1 MSDKYEKSTSNL
13 KTLTKYG
20 IIGENYSKD
29 IYNKIGNA
37 ISDTYNKVKTVTE
50 GYYNDNKD
58 NIQNSINSTKDYV
71 KIATLLRVD
80 LSSNVINKTK
90 EITVNTYNV
99 VKNAGELNANY
110 LMNVVDNSVNKI
122 VKTTSD
128 VKDTAEKVSNLTID
142 DFKKDQ
148 VTKDLEN
155 QIKHEIASYDRVI
168 KNINGSI
175 YAVPQEE
182 TSLYDNIKQ
191 AGKDIYDYIKVK
203 TEGTTD
209 TLTQEEK
216 DNIRNAVKHTL
227 NETDFYYDTVIPFFN
242 TYFEPNVIKNSV
254 KEVFSDAYNIL
265 KDTGK
270 NIYDDIS
277 KSYSYFLTNKDISNA
292 GTILDQN
299 MLDVYNLSSDLLSD
313 ANSILSEK
321 ASHSYLNKIENN
333 FNNFNNYENFVN
345 YLNNV
350 LHDTTGSFTT
360 DDYYKEVAF
369 YNTLKLGTNA
379 YDLLTGIS
387 PYTINNIDTDN
398 ISGSLKLSL
407 GTEDLKEI
415 NNVLSNVS
423 TDLGSKASDL
433 ITSINYKKI
442 YNDCITTLNNIKN
455 GIYDDYIDAT
465 KVQENIGS
473 QLYDIINSISD
484 VPINT
489 TSVLTDT
496 FLKYNSSLE
505 NIIDFT
511 TSLIASTNDNS
522 KDIVLN
528 DPNLSVLYKNPNFDN
543 TLNDNLK
550 LSKERQKQYT
560 DNINKLLDENKK
572 ANEILYDPLSS
583 EAEKLNAI
591 NLINSNTTKIQNNN
605 ELINE
610 EVKKQ
615 NNINES
621 KKIIKELQKKD
632 SIKKNFIPDPEF
644 EKEKTKNVTK
654 EETKKVQ
661 SLKDIQEENNRL
673 DETIRFDSPYYE
685 RYYCGADVQIWINN
699 KWFDNIASFQY
710 AITNNKSPVYGYFSE
725 NFDAVARGTR
735 LVQGQIGVALTD
747 VQEFNKLL
755 SNNLSKIDQNAYRTI
770 NEYDK
775 YVDIGFKINIYL
787 GDSLPEHGNITK
799 HRSGTSL
806 KIADCHITN
815 CALYCDT
822 SENPIMMIYN
832 FFARDYNPSESD
844 VIKYDPYEV
853 TMYSEQ
859 QENNV
864 NS

>member
-1 MSDKYEKSTSNL
+1 MSDKYEKSTSIL
-13 KTLTKYG
+13 KALTKYG
-20 IIGENYSKD
+20 IIGGNYNKD
-29 IYNKIGNA
+29 IYNKISNA
-37 ISDTYNKVKTVTE
+37 VSDTYNKVKTVTE

-58 NIQNSINSTKDYV
+58 DIQNSINSTKDYI
-71 KIATLLRVD
+71 KN

-110 LMNVVDNSVNKI
+110 LMNAVDNSVNKI

-128 VKDTAEKVSNLTID
+128 VKDTAEKVGNLTIN

-148 VTKDLEN
+148 ATKDLEN
-155 QIKHEIASYDRVI
+155 QVKHEIASSVKVV
-168 KNINGSI
+168 KNINGGI
-175 YAVPQEE
+175 YAVPYEE

-191 AGKDIYDYIKVK
+191 AGQDVYDYIKVK
-203 TEGTTD
+203 TEGTKN

-227 NETDFYYDTVIPFFN
+227 NETDFYYDTVIPFLN
-242 TYFEPNVIKNSV
+242 TYFEPNVIKKSV

-270 NIYDDIS
+270 NVYDDIS
-277 KSYSYFLTNKDISNA
+277 QAYSYFLTNKDISNA

-299 MLDVYNLSSDLLSD
+299 ILDVYNLSGDLLSD
-313 ANSILSEK
+313 ANTILSEK

-333 FNNFNNYENFVN
+333 FNNYGNFVN
-345 YLNNV
+345 YLNSV
-350 LHDTTGSFTT
+350 SHGATGYFST
-360 DDYYKEVAF
+360 DDYYKEVAL
-369 YNTLKLGTNA
+369 YSGLKLGTNA

-398 ISGSLKLSL
+398 ISSSLKLSL
-407 GTEDLKEI
+407 GTEDLKAI

-423 TDLGSKASDL
+423 SDLGNKASDL

-455 GIYDDYIDAT
+455 GIYDSYIDAT

-473 QLYDIINSISD
+473 QLYDTINSISST
-484 VPINT
+484 PINT

-505 NIIDFT
+505 DIIDYT
-511 TSLIASTNDNS
+511 TSLISSTDDNS

-528 DPNLSVLYKNPNFDN
+528 DPNLSILYKNPNFDN
-543 TLNDNLK
+543 TLNDILT

-560 DNINKLLDENKK
+560 DNINKLLNENTK
-572 ANEILYDPLSS
+572 ANEILNNPLSS
-583 EAEKLNAI
+583 EEEKINAR
-591 NLINSNTTKIQNNN
+591 NLINSNTAKIQNNN

-610 EVKKQ
+610 ETKKQ

-621 KKIIKELQKKD
+621 KKVIKELQKKD
-632 SIKKNFIPDPEF
+632 STKKNFVPDPEF

-661 SLKDIQEENNRL
+661 SLKEIQEENNKL

-755 SNNLSKIDQNAYRTI
+755 SDNLSKIDQNAYRTI

-832 FFARDYNPSESD
+832 FFARDYNPSGSD
-844 VIKYDPYEV
+844 VIKYDPYEI

-864 NS
+864 NN